1 MSSHRFIFAIVL
13 PNFRIIVFSNR
24 ELKFLMHKIYTIILA
39 TCLSGVTLAKAS
51 NVVDSVGVENN
62 KGKKLIVHKVDP
74 KDTYYSIARKYNV
87 NYKDVMAFNEAKQ
100 LQIGITLKVPTEI
113 PFSSVASTPVVSN
126 GAGLTEYTIKP
137 KDNLNLL
144 AERFSTTVNEIKRVN
159 NLNSINLQVGQVLKI
174 PNGTPTE
181 VVSVPVKT
189 TTYTPPPVPTT
200 VATNTPS
207 TLNTIEHTV
216 AAKENLNL
224 LAQKYGTTIDEI
236 KKLNGLTSSNL
247 RIGQILKIG
256 TNNSAATETVTAVT
270 QPVVSQPIVTK
281 PVVEKVVTP
290 AVSKPVVTTANKP
303 ETVNGF
309 EHVVLTGETIYS
321 IAKKYSLTT
330 YQIKTANNLPGNEV
344 KVGQKLIITAPRSVA
359 VASIGNDED
368 EDDSV
373 GTNANT
379 IKDPSLRLPASR
391 YGLTQFEEKGTA
403 VWIADQDLDPAKMY
417 VLHRTAPIGTVIK
430 VTNPMSNR
438 SAFAKVVGK
447 FTENETTKDVII
459 VMTKAV
465 ADAVGA
471 LDKRFFCNIN
481 YGAQENEQQ

>member
-1 MSSHRFIFAIVL
+1 MSSHRFIFAIVQA
-13 PNFRIIVFSNR
+13 NFSYNCLFKPRIKI
-24 ELKFLMHKIYTIILA
+24 LMHKIYTILLA
-39 TCLSGVTLAKAS
+39 TSLSGASLAKAS
-51 NVVDSVGVENN
+51 TVVDSVGVENN
-62 KGKKLIVHKVDP
+62 KGKKLIIHKVDP

-100 LQIGITLKVPTEI
+100 LQIGITLKIPTEL
-113 PFSSVASTPVVSN
+113 PFSNISNAPLVGNST
-126 GAGLTEYTIKP
+126 GLTEYTIKP
-137 KDNLNLL
+137 KDNLNML
-144 AERFSTTVNEIKRVN
+144 AERFGTTVNEIKKVN

-174 PNGTPTE
+174 PSGTPTE
-181 VVSVPVKT
+181 VVSAPVKT
-189 TTYTPPPVPTT
+189 ATYTPTPVQSQTT
-200 VATNTPS
+200 ASTNIPS

-216 AAKENLNL
+216 APKENLNL

-247 RIGQILKIG
+247 RIGQVLKIG
-256 TNNSAATETVTAVT
+256 TNNTVVTETVPAVT
-270 QPVVSQPIVTK
+270 QPVVTK
-281 PVVEKVVTP
+281 PVVEKVATQP
-290 AVSKPVVTTANKP
+290 VSKPVITNNNKP

-321 IAKKYSLTT
+321 IAKKYNLTT

-359 VASIGNDED
+359 VASINNDED